1 MLHSEA
7 LLSVF
12 MPEEEL
18 AHIGCSHMKSIKEEE
33 SLKLRLQS
41 FC

>member
-18 AHIGCSHMKSIKEEE
+18 ARMACSHVKSIKEEE
-33 SLKLRLQS
+33 SLRLRLQS